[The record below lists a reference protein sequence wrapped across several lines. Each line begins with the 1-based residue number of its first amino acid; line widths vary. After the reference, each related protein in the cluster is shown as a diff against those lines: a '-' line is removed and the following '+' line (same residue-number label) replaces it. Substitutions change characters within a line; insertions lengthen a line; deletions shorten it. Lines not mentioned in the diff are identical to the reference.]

1 MRLYAVPLSY
11 VSLTDINLA
20 TVIFPF
26 RKVPYKQTG
35 LQISVLFYYYKGDYK
50 HNLKPLLRQN

>member
-35 LQISVLFYYYKGDYK
+35 LQISVLSQRRLQTQSKAFVETK
-50 HNLKPLLRQN
+50 LKK